1 MLRCLFLL
9 AVCCLGV
16 ISLLNAQDR
25 KTGDI
30 HRLIDNYSLAREN
43 RDTVLLK
50 KILTDDIDQL
60 VSSGEWRYGLRSA
73 VQGMLESSAAR
84 PGTRTLR
91 VERVRF
97 LTKKTAIAD
106 ARYEIKN
113 PDGSVRTMWS
123 SFTLWQQK
131 DEWKI
136 AAIRNMLPASA
147 R

>member
-1 MLRCLFLL
+1 MIRYFFLL
-9 AVCCLGV
+9 ASCCILETSHSSAQESKTKA
-16 ISLLNAQDR
+16 IS
-25 KTGDI
+25 G
-30 HRLIDNYSLAREN
+30 LIDNYSLAREN

-73 VQGMLESSAAR
+73 VQGMLESSAAS

-97 LTKKTAIAD
+97 LNKHTALAD
-106 ARYEIKN
+106 ARYEIRN
-113 PDGSVRTMWS
+113 ADGSVRKMWS
-123 SFTLWQQK
+123 SFTVLQQK
-131 DEWKI
+131 NVWKI

-147 R
+147 K